1 MKKLLSVL
9 FLLSFTLAAVY
20 AQNIQIKGTVVSG
33 TDNEPL
39 PGVNVVVKGNTS
51 TGTITDFNGT
61 FTLSAPADA
70 ILSISY
76 IGFKSQ
82 EIAVKGHKDIKIVLQ
97 EDSETLDEV
106 VVVGYGVQKKSVV
119 TASIAKV
126 SADDLASTAPV
137 RMDNALKGLASG
149 ITVTSSSG
157 QPGAAA
163 QIRVRG
169 VGTIRTENGAADPLY
184 IVDGM
189 PLEGGLD
196 YLNPNDIASI
206 EVLKDAASGAV
217 YGARA
222 ANGVILVTTKT
233 GKIGK
238 TKVTYDFSYGWQ
250 SAWKKRDVLNAS
262 EYALMINE
270 GAINAGIAPKFSD
283 PYSYGQG
290 TNWQDEVFNNNAPM
304 MNHQVSVSGASEKVN
319 YLFSLGFY
327 TQDGIVGGNFDRS
340 NYERLTLRSNTQY
353 TLFDESKERNWLN
366 SLKVTS
372 NLSYARIKSTNFD
385 DNSTWGTP
393 LGSALALSPIL
404 NVYDETEEAIKAQ
417 FDKYGTTAEY
427 TPVYDPRNGKL
438 FSIPGEFGEMSN
450 PIAKLSLPGDKHWS
464 HKFVANFSAELQL
477 WDNLKFKTSYGADLS
492 FWGYDGYRP
501 LYYLRSGE
509 SSTQSSAYSRKE
521 DGTVWQLEN
530 VLMYDKSIDKH
541 SFSVLL
547 GQSAKKSSGSYLYG
561 SRNNITNYSRPYID
575 ASTGLAAN
583 ADRDAAGAPSVDA
596 TLASIFARAS
606 YNYDERYMLQVTVRR
621 DGSSRFGPNNH
632 YAVFPSF
639 SLGWNLTNE
648 KFMNKRPN
656 WLTTTKIRLSW
667 GKNGNENIGNFKYT
681 VLTSPGNNA
690 IFGSSENVINGVK
703 ASGLANPDLKWEES
717 EQLDFGLDFGF
728 FNNALTFTADYYK
741 KKTNGMLMEMNIPFY
756 VGEAKPIGNV
766 GKMENSGIELEAA
779 YKFRVSDWNFRVS
792 ANASYLK
799 NKLIE
804 YGNESGWENLDSFQ
818 GTGDISRAENG
829 KPFPFFYGYKTAG
842 IFQNTDEV
850 KAYKNDKG
858 ELLQPTAVPGDV
870 RFVDVDGNGII
881 DANDRTDIGKGMP
894 DWTFGFNLGVSWKN
908 FDLNMMWQGTAGNDI
923 YDATRR
929 TDIATSNLPSWM
941 LNRWTGEGTSNRIPR
956 FVQGDNVN
964 WQSSDLYVYDGSYL
978 RLKNIQLGYTLPAA
992 LTQKVFISSL
1002 RFYVAAENL
1011 FTFTKYHGFD
1021 PEISSGGT
1029 SLGIDYGVYPQA
1041 RVWTIGASL
1050 SF

>member
-149 ITVTSSSG
+149 VTVTSSSG

-492 FWGYDGYRP
+492 FWGYDSYRP

-829 KPFPFFYGYKTAG
+829 KPFPFFYGYKTAV

>member
-1 MKKLLSVL
+1 M
-9 FLLSFTLAAVY
+9 
-20 AQNIQIKGTVVSG
+20 
-33 TDNEPL
+33 
-39 PGVNVVVKGNTS
+39 
-51 TGTITDFNGT
+51 
-61 FTLSAPADA
+61 
-70 ILSISY
+70 
-76 IGFKSQ
+76 
-82 EIAVKGHKDIKIVLQ
+82 
-97 EDSETLDEV
+97 
-106 VVVGYGVQKKSVV
+106 
-119 TASIAKV
+119 
-126 SADDLASTAPV
+126 
-137 RMDNALKGLASG
+137 
-149 ITVTSSSG
+149 
-157 QPGAAA
+157 
-163 QIRVRG
+163 
-169 VGTIRTENGAADPLY
+169 
-184 IVDGM
+184 
-189 PLEGGLD
+189 
-196 YLNPNDIASI
+196 
-206 EVLKDAASGAV
+206 
-217 YGARA
+217 
-222 ANGVILVTTKT
+222 
-233 GKIGK
+233 
-238 TKVTYDFSYGWQ
+238 
-250 SAWKKRDVLNAS
+250 
-262 EYALMINE
+262 
-270 GAINAGIAPKFSD
+270 
-283 PYSYGQG
+283 
-290 TNWQDEVFNNNAPM
+290 
-304 MNHQVSVSGASEKVN
+304 
-319 YLFSLGFY
+319 
-327 TQDGIVGGNFDRS
+327 
-340 NYERLTLRSNTQY
+340 
-353 TLFDESKERNWLN
+353 
-366 SLKVTS
+366 
-372 NLSYARIKSTNFD
+372 
-385 DNSTWGTP
+385 
-393 LGSALALSPIL
+393 
-404 NVYDETEEAIKAQ
+404 
-417 FDKYGTTAEY
+417 
-427 TPVYDPRNGKL
+427 
-438 FSIPGEFGEMSN
+438 
-450 PIAKLSLPGDKHWS
+450 
-464 HKFVANFSAELQL
+464 QL

>member
-1 MKKLLSVL
+1 M
-9 FLLSFTLAAVY
+9 
-20 AQNIQIKGTVVSG
+20 
-33 TDNEPL
+33 
-39 PGVNVVVKGNTS
+39 
-51 TGTITDFNGT
+51 
-61 FTLSAPADA
+61 
-70 ILSISY
+70 
-76 IGFKSQ
+76 
-82 EIAVKGHKDIKIVLQ
+82 
-97 EDSETLDEV
+97 
-106 VVVGYGVQKKSVV
+106 
-119 TASIAKV
+119 
-126 SADDLASTAPV
+126 
-137 RMDNALKGLASG
+137 
-149 ITVTSSSG
+149 
-157 QPGAAA
+157 
-163 QIRVRG
+163 
-169 VGTIRTENGAADPLY
+169 
-184 IVDGM
+184 
-189 PLEGGLD
+189 
-196 YLNPNDIASI
+196 
-206 EVLKDAASGAV
+206 
-217 YGARA
+217 
-222 ANGVILVTTKT
+222 
-233 GKIGK
+233 
-238 TKVTYDFSYGWQ
+238 
-250 SAWKKRDVLNAS
+250 
-262 EYALMINE
+262 
-270 GAINAGIAPKFSD
+270 
-283 PYSYGQG
+283 
-290 TNWQDEVFNNNAPM
+290 
-304 MNHQVSVSGASEKVN
+304 
-319 YLFSLGFY
+319 
-327 TQDGIVGGNFDRS
+327 
-340 NYERLTLRSNTQY
+340 
-353 TLFDESKERNWLN
+353 
-366 SLKVTS
+366 
-372 NLSYARIKSTNFD
+372 
-385 DNSTWGTP
+385 
-393 LGSALALSPIL
+393 
-404 NVYDETEEAIKAQ
+404 
-417 FDKYGTTAEY
+417 
-427 TPVYDPRNGKL
+427 
-438 FSIPGEFGEMSN
+438 
-450 PIAKLSLPGDKHWS
+450 
-464 HKFVANFSAELQL
+464 QL

-894 DWTFGFNLGVSWKN
+894 DWTFGFNLGVSWKS

>member
-149 ITVTSSSG
+149 VTVTSSSG

-575 ASTGLAAN
+575 AGTGLAAN

>member
-149 ITVTSSSG
+149 VTVTSSSG

-393 LGSALALSPIL
+393 QGSALALSPIL

>member
-149 ITVTSSSG
+149 VTVTSSSG

-929 TDIATSNLPSWM
+929 ADIATSNLPSWM

>member
-1 MKKLLSVL
+1 
-9 FLLSFTLAAVY
+9 
-20 AQNIQIKGTVVSG
+20 
-33 TDNEPL
+33 
-39 PGVNVVVKGNTS
+39 
-51 TGTITDFNGT
+51 
-61 FTLSAPADA
+61 
-70 ILSISY
+70 
-76 IGFKSQ
+76 
-82 EIAVKGHKDIKIVLQ
+82 
-97 EDSETLDEV
+97 
-106 VVVGYGVQKKSVV
+106 
-119 TASIAKV
+119 
-126 SADDLASTAPV
+126 
-137 RMDNALKGLASG
+137 
-149 ITVTSSSG
+149 
-157 QPGAAA
+157 
-163 QIRVRG
+163 
-169 VGTIRTENGAADPLY
+169 
-184 IVDGM
+184 
-189 PLEGGLD
+189 
-196 YLNPNDIASI
+196 
-206 EVLKDAASGAV
+206 
-217 YGARA
+217 
-222 ANGVILVTTKT
+222 
-233 GKIGK
+233 
-238 TKVTYDFSYGWQ
+238 
-250 SAWKKRDVLNAS
+250 
-262 EYALMINE
+262 
-270 GAINAGIAPKFSD
+270 
-283 PYSYGQG
+283 
-290 TNWQDEVFNNNAPM
+290 
-304 MNHQVSVSGASEKVN
+304 
-319 YLFSLGFY
+319 
-327 TQDGIVGGNFDRS
+327 
-340 NYERLTLRSNTQY
+340 
-353 TLFDESKERNWLN
+353 
-366 SLKVTS
+366 
-372 NLSYARIKSTNFD
+372 
-385 DNSTWGTP
+385 
-393 LGSALALSPIL
+393 
-404 NVYDETEEAIKAQ
+404 
-417 FDKYGTTAEY
+417 
-427 TPVYDPRNGKL
+427 
-438 FSIPGEFGEMSN
+438 
-450 PIAKLSLPGDKHWS
+450 
-464 HKFVANFSAELQL
+464 
-477 WDNLKFKTSYGADLS
+477 
-492 FWGYDGYRP
+492 
-501 LYYLRSGE
+501 
-509 SSTQSSAYSRKE
+509 
-521 DGTVWQLEN
+521 
-530 VLMYDKSIDKH
+530 MYDKSIDKH

-881 DANDRTDIGKGMP
+881 DANDR
-894 DWTFGFNLGVSWKN
+894 
-908 FDLNMMWQGTAGNDI
+908 
-923 YDATRR
+923 YRYR
-929 TDIATSNLPSWM
+929 
-941 LNRWTGEGTSNRIPR
+941 
-956 FVQGDNVN
+956 
-964 WQSSDLYVYDGSYL
+964 
-978 RLKNIQLGYTLPAA
+978 
-992 LTQKVFISSL
+992 
-1002 RFYVAAENL
+1002 
-1011 FTFTKYHGFD
+1011 
-1021 PEISSGGT
+1021 
-1029 SLGIDYGVYPQA
+1029 
-1041 RVWTIGASL
+1041 
-1050 SF
+1050 

>member
-149 ITVTSSSG
+149 VTVTSSSG

-169 VGTIRTENGAADPLY
+169 VGTIRTENGATDPLY

-270 GAINAGIAPKFSD
+270 GAINAGIAPKLSD

>member
-149 ITVTSSSG
+149 VTVTSSSG

-393 LGSALALSPIL
+393 LGSVLALSPIL

-964 WQSSDLYVYDGSYL
+964 WQSSDLYIYDGSYL

>member
-149 ITVTSSSG
+149 VTVTSSSG

-385 DNSTWGTP
+385 DNSTWGTS

>member
-149 ITVTSSSG
+149 VTVTSSSG

-427 TPVYDPRNGKL
+427 TPVYEPRNGKL

>member
-149 ITVTSSSG
+149 VTVTSSSG

-842 IFQNTDEV
+842 IF
-850 KAYKNDKG
+850 
-858 ELLQPTAVPGDV
+858 
-870 RFVDVDGNGII
+870 
-881 DANDRTDIGKGMP
+881 
-894 DWTFGFNLGVSWKN
+894 
-908 FDLNMMWQGTAGNDI
+908 
-923 YDATRR
+923 
-929 TDIATSNLPSWM
+929 
-941 LNRWTGEGTSNRIPR
+941 
-956 FVQGDNVN
+956 
-964 WQSSDLYVYDGSYL
+964 
-978 RLKNIQLGYTLPAA
+978 
-992 LTQKVFISSL
+992 
-1002 RFYVAAENL
+1002 
-1011 FTFTKYHGFD
+1011 
-1021 PEISSGGT
+1021 
-1029 SLGIDYGVYPQA
+1029 
-1041 RVWTIGASL
+1041 
-1050 SF
+1050 

>member
-149 ITVTSSSG
+149 VTVTSSSG

>member
-1 MKKLLSVL
+1 
-9 FLLSFTLAAVY
+9 
-20 AQNIQIKGTVVSG
+20 
-33 TDNEPL
+33 
-39 PGVNVVVKGNTS
+39 
-51 TGTITDFNGT
+51 
-61 FTLSAPADA
+61 
-70 ILSISY
+70 
-76 IGFKSQ
+76 
-82 EIAVKGHKDIKIVLQ
+82 
-97 EDSETLDEV
+97 
-106 VVVGYGVQKKSVV
+106 
-119 TASIAKV
+119 
-126 SADDLASTAPV
+126 
-137 RMDNALKGLASG
+137 
-149 ITVTSSSG
+149 
-157 QPGAAA
+157 
-163 QIRVRG
+163 
-169 VGTIRTENGAADPLY
+169 
-184 IVDGM
+184 
-189 PLEGGLD
+189 
-196 YLNPNDIASI
+196 
-206 EVLKDAASGAV
+206 
-217 YGARA
+217 
-222 ANGVILVTTKT
+222 
-233 GKIGK
+233 
-238 TKVTYDFSYGWQ
+238 
-250 SAWKKRDVLNAS
+250 
-262 EYALMINE
+262 
-270 GAINAGIAPKFSD
+270 
-283 PYSYGQG
+283 
-290 TNWQDEVFNNNAPM
+290 
-304 MNHQVSVSGASEKVN
+304 
-319 YLFSLGFY
+319 
-327 TQDGIVGGNFDRS
+327 
-340 NYERLTLRSNTQY
+340 
-353 TLFDESKERNWLN
+353 
-366 SLKVTS
+366 
-372 NLSYARIKSTNFD
+372 
-385 DNSTWGTP
+385 
-393 LGSALALSPIL
+393 
-404 NVYDETEEAIKAQ
+404 
-417 FDKYGTTAEY
+417 
-427 TPVYDPRNGKL
+427 
-438 FSIPGEFGEMSN
+438 MSN

-492 FWGYDGYRP
+492 FWGYDSYRP

-530 VLMYDKSIDKH
+530 VLVYDKSIDKH

>member
-1 MKKLLSVL
+1 
-9 FLLSFTLAAVY
+9 
-20 AQNIQIKGTVVSG
+20 
-33 TDNEPL
+33 
-39 PGVNVVVKGNTS
+39 
-51 TGTITDFNGT
+51 
-61 FTLSAPADA
+61 
-70 ILSISY
+70 
-76 IGFKSQ
+76 
-82 EIAVKGHKDIKIVLQ
+82 
-97 EDSETLDEV
+97 
-106 VVVGYGVQKKSVV
+106 
-119 TASIAKV
+119 
-126 SADDLASTAPV
+126 
-137 RMDNALKGLASG
+137 
-149 ITVTSSSG
+149 
-157 QPGAAA
+157 
-163 QIRVRG
+163 
-169 VGTIRTENGAADPLY
+169 
-184 IVDGM
+184 
-189 PLEGGLD
+189 
-196 YLNPNDIASI
+196 
-206 EVLKDAASGAV
+206 
-217 YGARA
+217 
-222 ANGVILVTTKT
+222 
-233 GKIGK
+233 
-238 TKVTYDFSYGWQ
+238 
-250 SAWKKRDVLNAS
+250 
-262 EYALMINE
+262 
-270 GAINAGIAPKFSD
+270 
-283 PYSYGQG
+283 
-290 TNWQDEVFNNNAPM
+290 
-304 MNHQVSVSGASEKVN
+304 
-319 YLFSLGFY
+319 
-327 TQDGIVGGNFDRS
+327 
-340 NYERLTLRSNTQY
+340 
-353 TLFDESKERNWLN
+353 
-366 SLKVTS
+366 
-372 NLSYARIKSTNFD
+372 
-385 DNSTWGTP
+385 
-393 LGSALALSPIL
+393 
-404 NVYDETEEAIKAQ
+404 
-417 FDKYGTTAEY
+417 
-427 TPVYDPRNGKL
+427 
-438 FSIPGEFGEMSN
+438 MSN

>member
-149 ITVTSSSG
+149 VTVTSSSG

-372 NLSYARIKSTNFD
+372 NLSYARIKSTSFD

-881 DANDRTDIGKGMP
+881 DANDRPDIGKGMP

>member
-149 ITVTSSSG
+149 VTVTSSSG

-304 MNHQVSVSGASEKVN
+304 MNRQVSVSGASEKVN

-372 NLSYARIKSTNFD
+372 NLSYARIKSTSFD

-978 RLKNIQLGYTLPAA
+978 HLNNIQLGYTLPAA